1 MKRSTLFHIILVFSA
16 SIFVS
21 CKDKDKIAEGNNQI
35 IHFDVSGWTNNHKI
49 PWTVISK
56 LKFIP
61 LETNANCIM
70 GEPRKLC
77 LHNNKF
83 YLTDMGVNKRIFIF
97 NTSGNYL
104 GSIGSYGKGPGEFI
118 NLTDFFINKT
128 QNQLFVLDNDQR
140 KVIVYDLQTAKFL
153 YDFKIT
159 FSAHDFAMIDENKL
173 VFYSKV
179 PQNKSG
185 KSFSIAIMNLDD
197 KSYNWFLAQDELD
210 TSLSGI
216 NSIFQSFNTYYAP
229 YLKDIVYRITS
240 NSIEPA
246 ILFNFGKN
254 KLPEERLKDFRK
266 NPRIILDLLK
276 ERKDWTYGIENVLET
291 DKFLTFNLE
300 VSRNTVIVIYSKETG
315 SFFYGNQYED
325 LLGVFPQFINIAA
338 SENEFY
344 GFINSYFFVRGKD
357 KILQQNNWILKEE
370 YLKAINSIQEESNPV
385 IISIEYNS
393 F

>member
-1 MKRSTLFHIILVFSA
+1 MKRSTLFHIVLVLSA

-159 FSAHDFAMIDENKL
+159 FSAHDFAMIDDNKL

-246 ILFNFGKN
+246 ILFNFGQN

-276 ERKDWTYGIENVLET
+276 ERKDWIYGIENVLET

>member
-1 MKRSTLFHIILVFSA
+1 
-16 SIFVS
+16 
-21 CKDKDKIAEGNNQI
+21 
-35 IHFDVSGWTNNHKI
+35 
-49 PWTVISK
+49 
-56 LKFIP
+56 
-61 LETNANCIM
+61 
-70 GEPRKLC
+70 
-77 LHNNKF
+77 
-83 YLTDMGVNKRIFIF
+83 MGVNKRIFIF

-216 NSIFQSFNTYYAP
+216 NSIFQSLNTYYAP